1 MKTPRKTY
9 DDSFK
14 LQVVKMITDQK
25 LTVTKVHQS
34 TGVSKTAIQR
44 WLDAHKTKP
53 FEAGENRGLSTD
65 QLRIR
70 QLEQENALL
79 KQDINILKKA
89 SAFFARELK

>member
-25 LTVTKVHQS
+25 LTVTKVHQA

-53 FEAGENRGLSTD
+53 FEAGQNRGLSTD